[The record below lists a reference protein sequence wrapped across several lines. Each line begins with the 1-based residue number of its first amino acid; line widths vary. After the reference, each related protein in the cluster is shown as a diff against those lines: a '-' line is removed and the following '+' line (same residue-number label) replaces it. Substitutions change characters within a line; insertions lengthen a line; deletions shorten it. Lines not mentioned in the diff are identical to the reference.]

1 MNFDFQYKE
10 VTLTVGFIQKVILLY
25 FIPRLDDQSVRILYK
40 AITCL
45 WHKTIRDLTFGL
57 RDSRRSWVN

>member
-1 MNFDFQYKE
+1 MKKGFDFQYKE

-40 AITCL
+40 VITCL
-45 WHKTIRDLTFGL
+45 
-57 RDSRRSWVN
+57 